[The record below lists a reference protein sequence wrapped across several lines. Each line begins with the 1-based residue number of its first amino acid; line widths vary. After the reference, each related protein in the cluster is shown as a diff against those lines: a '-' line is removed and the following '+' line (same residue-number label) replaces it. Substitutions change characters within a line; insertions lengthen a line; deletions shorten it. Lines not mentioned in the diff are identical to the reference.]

1 MKKIAAHLSLCLLAS
16 LALLAP
22 PALGQTTT
30 SRNPS
35 YHIGPRD
42 LIEIK
47 VYEVPELN
55 VERRVSE
62 EGAVNLPLIGDV
74 RVSGMTDQQVAQSL
88 KTLLESKYVQRAS
101 VDVSVREFRSRPIS
115 VIGAVKQPGNLAF
128 SGRWSLL
135 EALAAAGGLAE
146 NHGNTLYVLRRS
158 ENGLA
163 DQVAIDVDDLLV
175 KADPRVN
182 IPILSNDMINVP
194 ATVEVTVYCLGEV
207 EHPGALVF
215 KSTERLSLLATIAR
229 AGGLSQRA
237 SSKILVKRGAKSPGP
252 KEITV
257 DYKRIIAGKDPDVA
271 LGEGDVIVVKES
283 FF

>member
-1 MKKIAAHLSLCLLAS
+1 MAA
-16 LALLAP
+16 LALQTGTAV
-22 PALGQTTT
+22 AQTTP

-35 YHIGPRD
+35 YRIGPRD

-47 VYEVPELN
+47 VYDVPELN

-62 EGAVNLPLIGDV
+62 EGAINLPLIGDL
-74 RVSGMTDQQVAQSL
+74 RVSGMTDAQVAQEL
-88 KTLLESKYVQRAS
+88 KTRLEAKYVQHAS
-101 VDVSVREFRSRPIS
+101 VDVNVREFRSRPIS
-115 VIGAVKQPGNLAF
+115 VIGAVKNPGNLAF
-128 SGRWSLL
+128 SGRWTLL
-135 EALAAAGGLAE
+135 EALAAAGGLLE

-158 ENGLA
+158 DDGLS
-163 DQVAIDVDDLLV
+163 DQLAVDLDDLFV

-182 IPILSNDMINVP
+182 IPIFSNDMINVP

-207 EHPGALVF
+207 DHPGALVF
-215 KSTERLSLLATIAR
+215 KSTERLTLLATIAR

-237 SSKILVKRGAKSPGP
+237 STKILIKRGAKSSGP

-257 DYKRIIAGKDPDVA
+257 DYKRIISGKDPDVA